1 MKEKKEENSIKKE
14 NLENCT
20 IKSIQKFITWE
31 IQVSIYKLR
40 SSGHLGTS
48 YWSSRTFQIHKSGV

>member
-20 IKSIQKFITWE
+20 IKSIQKFITGE

-40 SSGHLGTS
+40 SSGHLATS
-48 YWSSRTFQIHKSGV
+48 HWHFRNFQIHKFGA